1 MKKKSEKA
9 VIAFYDDQG
18 RILLQDRHAITE
30 TRAQWGFFGG
40 GIELGETP
48 EQALKREIKEELNFD
63 LEEFEFLNN
72 HKLIL
77 PDGKSYNKIW
87 QFIGPL
93 KDNLQKMVQKEGRSM
108 KLFTLD
114 EARKLTIYE
123 TDIDILKSIE
133 EYIAKKIVR

>member
-40 GIELGETP
+40 GIESGETP
-48 EQALKREIKEELNFD
+48 EQALKREIQEELGFN

-72 HKLIL
+72 HKVIL
-77 PDGKSYNKIW
+77 PDGESYNKIW
-87 QFIGPL
+87 QFVGPL
-93 KDNLQKMVQKEGRSM
+93 KIGLQEMEQREGRSM

-114 EARKLTIYE
+114 EVRNLTMYQ
-123 TDIDILKSIE
+123 TDIDILKPIE
-133 EYIAKKIVR
+133 EYIVKG